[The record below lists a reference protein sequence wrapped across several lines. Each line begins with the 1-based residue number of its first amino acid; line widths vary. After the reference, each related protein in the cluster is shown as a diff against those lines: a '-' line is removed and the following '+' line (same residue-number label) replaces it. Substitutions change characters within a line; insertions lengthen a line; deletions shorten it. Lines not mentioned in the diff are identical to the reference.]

1 MKIVYLGIG
10 TNLGNREENL
20 KQAVAKIEEFIG
32 PVLKSSSIY
41 ETAPWGFQSN
51 DEFLNMVVQVETK
64 LIPSG
69 LLGRLLMIESLLGRV
84 RGEKHYSSRLID
96 IDILL
101 YEDLIVEEESL
112 KIPHPLLHERKFVLV
127 PLCEIASEV
136 IHPVLKKSVAELL
149 EMCEDRSEVKKL
161 PLKGEYCKII
171 LIKKQYNNPLGV
183 QTPHYPQNYN
193 SPYPR

>member
-20 KQAVAKIEEFIG
+20 KQAVTRIKEYIG
-32 PVLKSSSIY
+32 PVLKSSSVY
-41 ETAPWGFQSN
+41 ETAPWGFESN

-84 RGEKHYSSRLID
+84 REEKRYSSRLID

-101 YEDLIVEEESL
+101 YGDLIVEEESL
-112 KIPHPLLHERKFVLV
+112 TIPHPLLHERKFVLV
-127 PLCEIASEV
+127 PLCEIASDV
-136 IHPVLKKSVAELL
+136 IHPVFGKTLAELL
-149 EMCEDRSEVKKL
+149 GECKDESEVKK
-161 PLKGEYCKII
+161 YFA
-171 LIKKQYNNPLGV
+171 
-183 QTPHYPQNYN
+183 PQ
-193 SPYPR
+193 PP

>member
-1 MKIVYLGIG
+1 MKIIYLGIG

-20 KQAVAKIEEFIG
+20 GQAVTRIEEYIG

-41 ETAPWGFQSN
+41 ETSPWGFESN
-51 DEFLNMVVQVETK
+51 EEFLNMVVKVETK

-101 YEDLIVEEESL
+101 YGDLIVEEESL
-112 KIPHPLLHERKFVLV
+112 TIPHPLLHERKFVMV
-127 PLCEIASEV
+127 PLCEIAPDI
-136 IHPVLKKSVAELL
+136 IHPVFGKTLGELL
-149 EMCEDRSEVKKL
+149 EECKDDSEVKKYFC
-161 PLKGEYCKII
+161 P
-171 LIKKQYNNPLGV
+171 P
-183 QTPHYPQNYN
+183 TP
-193 SPYPR
+193 